1 MYTTWSPVTAFHYS
15 GMHRG
20 NQWCSRIWDFPFPAC
35 LVRWIFKSSK
45 TSFLVSDCLIV
56 EHRRISSSESI
67 LDSDSCCIRLDFYI
81 SGVISTTRNLVSD
94 SLIVERVTV
103 VAVIRFPN
111 RNRRLLASIL
121 DCLRSFCSSSH
132 RFYDRGITQSFA
144 SKTFSSAQ
152 SSIIRR
158 CAIEISRL

>member
-1 MYTTWSPVTAFHYS
+1 VLATSKT
-15 GMHRG
+15 
-20 NQWCSRIWDFPFPAC
+20 SRKEF
-35 LVRWIFKSSK
+35 FKSST

-56 EHRRISSSESI
+56 EHRRISSAESL
-67 LDSDSCCIRLDFYI
+67 LDSDFCCIRLDFYI

-103 VAVIRFPN
+103 AAVTRFPN

-132 RFYDRGITQSFA
+132 RFYDRGITESFA
-144 SKTFSSAQ
+144 SKTSSSAQ

-158 CAIEISRL
+158 CAIEISRLSRPESP

>member
-1 MYTTWSPVTAFHYS
+1 VPPISLLPKPLPLFFLSNRSIDVLATSKT
-15 GMHRG
+15 
-20 NQWCSRIWDFPFPAC
+20 SRVEF
-35 LVRWIFKSSK
+35 FKRSK

-56 EHRRISSSESI
+56 EHRRISSSESL
-67 LDSDSCCIRLDFYI
+67 LDSDYCCIRLDFYI
-81 SGVISTTRNLVSD
+81 SGVISTTRNPVSD
-94 SLIVERVTV
+94 SLIVEQVTV

-132 RFYDRGITQSFA
+132 RFYDRCVTQSFA
-144 SKTFSSAQ
+144 SKNSSSAQ

-158 CAIEISRL
+158 CVIEISRL

>member
-1 MYTTWSPVTAFHYS
+1 VLATSKT
-15 GMHRG
+15 
-20 NQWCSRIWDFPFPAC
+20 SRAEF
-35 LVRWIFKSSK
+35 FKSSK

-56 EHRRISSSESI
+56 EHRRISSSESL
-67 LDSDSCCIRLDFYI
+67 LDSDYCCIRLDFYI
-81 SGVISTTRNLVSD
+81 SGVTSTTRDPFSD

-111 RNRRLLASIL
+111 RNRRLFASIL

-132 RFYDRGITQSFA
+132 RFYDRCCVTQSFA
-144 SKTFSSAQ
+144 SKNSSSAQ